1 MRGIP
6 AVKAWRVRTNNSV
19 YSVLAPT
26 RKLAVMNL
34 RAEGIYDAI
43 RSVGVRRNVKRSQ
56 HATVCELNE
65 D

>member
-1 MRGIP
+1 MIP
-6 AVKAWRVRTNNSV
+6 KVKAWRIRTDNSL

-26 RKLAVMNL
+26 RKLAVLNL
-34 RAEGIYDAI
+34 RSVGVYDAI
-43 RSVGVRRNVKRSQ
+43 QTVGVRRNVERMQ